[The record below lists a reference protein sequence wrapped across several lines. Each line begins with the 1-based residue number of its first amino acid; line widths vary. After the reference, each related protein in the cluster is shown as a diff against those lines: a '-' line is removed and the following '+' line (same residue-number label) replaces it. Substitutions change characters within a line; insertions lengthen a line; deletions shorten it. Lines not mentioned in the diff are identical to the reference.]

1 MSFLDDRTIDDF
13 SSFFTPYLV
22 LVGAYFLVEYYE
34 PGVLTLPLLPF
45 IVGGV
50 IGSVLI
56 GIFTDWALMIIS
68 CLVGAYFLTGVF
80 TLSPT
85 AELLVGGGLFVIGAV
100 TQVIMLQM
108 QKGGEE
114 EI

>member
-1 MSFLDDRTIDDF
+1 M
-13 SSFFTPYLV
+13 
-22 LVGAYFLVEYYE
+22 
-34 PGVLTLPLLPF
+34 
-45 IVGGV
+45 

>member
-1 MSFLDDRTIDDF
+1 
-13 SSFFTPYLV
+13 
-22 LVGAYFLVEYYE
+22 
-34 PGVLTLPLLPF
+34 
-45 IVGGV
+45 
-50 IGSVLI
+50 
-56 GIFTDWALMIIS
+56 MIIS